1 MQLFF
6 FCIQLFVSP
15 SQSNFP
21 RPFIIDLSLKKKSF
35 SMYSSCFSDYVI
47 VTNLSLSHTHT
58 HTSLLYISVSSSQQ
72 NERVQTKTKENDN
85 KTKKTKKNKRKTNEI
100 IQTNLFKKKQ
110 TKLTPLLF
118 SIIIDWTG
126 IITRF
131 SVRFR
136 PHQSGQTDNQTWNE
150 SQLNRPS
157 PTTISTQQYDN

>member
-85 KTKKTKKNKRKTNEI
+85 KTKKQKKQKKNQWNNTNEPV
-100 IQTNLFKKKQ
+100 QKKQ